1 MRPHVCARVRL
12 CACVL
17 SRFAGGGYATG
28 HFCTA
33 HAMWR
38 SVQSAR
44 ALDRL
49 RRLSSLKVLTGK
61 VSRSVPQQQ
70 QQHGFIQPM
79 LYHAASTVAALQ
91 RSTHHAH

>member
-1 MRPHVCARVRL
+1 
-12 CACVL
+12 
-17 SRFAGGGYATG
+17 
-28 HFCTA
+28 
-33 HAMWR
+33 
-38 SVQSAR
+38 VQSAR

-70 QQHGFIQPM
+70 QQQHGFIQPM